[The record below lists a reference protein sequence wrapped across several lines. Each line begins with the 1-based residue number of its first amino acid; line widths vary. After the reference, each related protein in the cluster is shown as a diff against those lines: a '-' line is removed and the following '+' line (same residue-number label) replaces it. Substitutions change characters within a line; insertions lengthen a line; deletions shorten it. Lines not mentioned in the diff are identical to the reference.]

1 MEQECDL
8 VEEVLRIK
16 GLDDIAP
23 VSLPGRPPIPLA
35 TLTPRQSR
43 TAMIRRLL
51 AGRGM
56 AECVTYSFA
65 ARGEAALFGA
75 VPESLTLK
83 NPIAADLDQMRP
95 SPLATLAQAARRN
108 AARGAR
114 DIALFEI
121 GPAYAE
127 HGQTLV
133 CAGLR
138 AGTAPRHWQGAAPAP
153 DAMLAKGHVLAV
165 LAASGIAADSLTVT
179 QDAPGYYHPGR
190 SGVVR
195 QGPKSLAMFGTL
207 HPFVLA
213 ALDLDLDACGFEI
226 MLDAVPDPKRRR
238 RAAPDLPSLQPVR
251 RDFAF
256 IVKTEVTA
264 ETVLRAARSA
274 LRGVVEDVRLFDVFT
289 GAGVADGERSLGV
302 EVVLQPREKTFTDR
316 EIDAACDTIVAAVAK
331 ATGARLR

>member
-1 MEQECDL
+1 
-8 VEEVLRIK
+8 
-16 GLDDIAP
+16 
-23 VSLPGRPPIPLA
+23 
-35 TLTPRQSR
+35 
-43 TAMIRRLL
+43 
-51 AGRGM
+51 
-56 AECVTYSFA
+56 
-65 ARGEAALFGA
+65 
-75 VPESLTLK
+75 
-83 NPIAADLDQMRP
+83 
-95 SPLATLAQAARRN
+95 
-108 AARGAR
+108 
-114 DIALFEI
+114 
-121 GPAYAE
+121 
-127 HGQTLV
+127 
-133 CAGLR
+133 
-138 AGTAPRHWQGAAPAP
+138 
-153 DAMLAKGHVLAV
+153 MLAKGHVLAV

-207 HPFVLA
+207 HPSILA
-213 ALDLDLDACGFEI
+213 ALDLELDACGFEI